1 MPAPD
6 SGIDVQN
13 LELAIPRILFEF
25 HFHKTGE
32 ASCRQQA
39 LRGFGELRLAD
50 GLDEGAELAEILG
63 LLAQALGHYGG
74 ERNSVF
80 AKRRVRKLG
89 LSSPWNH
96 FLDDHVFQSN
106 ETTCFLEVSKHGIDD
121 FDTP

>member
-39 LRGFGELRLAD
+39 LRGFGELGLAD
-50 GLDEGAELAEILG
+50 GLDKGAEMAEILG
-63 LLAQALGHYGG
+63 ILAQALGHYGG
-74 ERNSVF
+74 ERNAVF
-80 AKRRVRKLG
+80 CKAPRKKTGSL
-89 LSSPWNH
+89 LP
-96 FLDDHVFQSN
+96 
-106 ETTCFLEVSKHGIDD
+106 LEPLPG
-121 FDTP
+121 